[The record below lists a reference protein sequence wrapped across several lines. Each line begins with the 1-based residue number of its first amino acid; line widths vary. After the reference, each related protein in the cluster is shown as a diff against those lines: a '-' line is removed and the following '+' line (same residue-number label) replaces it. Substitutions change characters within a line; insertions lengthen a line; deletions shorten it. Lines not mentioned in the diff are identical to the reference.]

1 MNHGGRFFVE
11 DSYLCSPDN
20 LSYSHFHRIAKM
32 KLYDIVFSPTGTSAK
47 IAHAVAAG
55 IADFTTAEISHCD
68 LTLGHASSFAAGR
81 ADLAVIAAP
90 VYGGKMAPIA
100 KERMKD
106 IKADST
112 PCIVIAVYGNRAF
125 ENAVNDMA
133 AFAESLGFVPVAAG
147 AFVGEHSYSTAATP
161 IAVGRPDGADW
172 DAAFALG
179 REVGVRLKEGTMK
192 AVDASKLH
200 DEPSPEQSV
209 ANFKAFVKSYME
221 RRQAAPV
228 RILPEVREDLCCDCG
243 ECVAVCPTGAIDP
256 DSHAADAGKCI
267 KCCACVKVC
276 PEGARTLSSPFA
288 PVLSENFSAYKTPQ
302 WILG

>member
-1 MNHGGRFFVE
+1 ME
-11 DSYLCSPDN
+11 
-20 LSYSHFHRIAKM
+20 
-32 KLYDIVFSPTGTSAK
+32 LYNIVFSPTGTSAK
-47 IAHAVAAG
+47 VAEAVVAG
-55 IADFTTAEISHCD
+55 IRYALLPDEAGVKLLDVTRRAGVTVC
-68 LTLGHASSFAAGR
+68 AAR
-81 ADLAVIAAP
+81 SDLAVIAAP

-125 ENAVNDMA
+125 ENAVSDMA
-133 AFAESLGFVPVAAG
+133 TFAESLGFVPVAAG

-192 AVDASKLH
+192 AVDASRLH
-200 DEPSPEQSV
+200 DEASPEQSV

-221 RRQAAPV
+221 SQQAAPV

-288 PVLSENFSAYKTPQ
+288 PVLSENFSDYKTPQ
-302 WILG
+302 WIVG

>member
-1 MNHGGRFFVE
+1 ME
-11 DSYLCSPDN
+11 
-20 LSYSHFHRIAKM
+20 
-32 KLYDIVFSPTGTSAK
+32 LYNIVFSPTGTSAK
-47 IAHAVAAG
+47 VAEAVVAG
-55 IADFTTAEISHCD
+55 IRYALLPDEAGVKLLDVTRREGVTVC
-68 LTLGHASSFAAGR
+68 AAR
-81 ADLAVIAAP
+81 SDLAVIAAP

-125 ENAVNDMA
+125 ENAVSDMA

-221 RRQAAPV
+221 RQQAAPV

-243 ECVAVCPTGAIDP
+243 ECVAVCPTAAINP
-256 DSHAADAGKCI
+256 ENHAADPGKCI
-267 KCCACVKVC
+267 KCCACVKIC
-276 PEGARTLSSPFA
+276 PAGARTLSSPFA
-288 PVLSENFSAYKTPQ
+288 PVLSENFSDYKTPQ
-302 WILG
+302 WIVG